1 MIVVVVAFQTLK
13 KNNQYQKKKNI
24 GLVQRPCN
32 PCLFLDVYKRG
43 PREYQTTSF
52 HVHDFSLHHHT
63 TAAVGKGFVVWKERR
78 GSGKDQ
84 YTCDGCEAQS
94 PPWNT
99 AKATNME
106 HNKATVEKEQCTCD
120 NASTVRRPHLPICSR
135 PTAPHRACE
144 CVSLS
149 CCCTTR
155 RRGRRKRSVSWAG
168 SVPVLCIP

>member
-1 MIVVVVAFQTLK
+1 LNKIEQIDRGIYVDRSGRCISNIEK
-13 KNNQYQKKKNI
+13 KTTNTKKKYI

-84 YTCDGCEAQS
+84 YTCDGCEVQS

-106 HNKATVEKEQCTCD
+106 HNKTTAEKEQCTY
-120 NASTVRRPHLPICSR
+120 ATMQVRLTFQFVVVPPLPIAHAS
-135 PTAPHRACE
+135 AF
-144 CVSLS
+144 L
-149 CCCTTR
+149 
-155 RRGRRKRSVSWAG
+155 
-168 SVPVLCIP
+168 